1 MMRTFQENDVIS
13 ARCSALAAGACV
25 ELFDAYG
32 VPLTASAGNWRD
44 SPEQLISGVMGFV
57 GSRVRGTCLLAASPA
72 AVQATCPPEGRMR
85 DWVGELS
92 NQLVGRLKKKLL
104 SRGVEVALTTP
115 IVLTGVRLQP
125 LPRGHVEP
133 CGFESPHG
141 VVLVWVEVEASPSL
155 SMESEQAAAP
165 ESDVD
170 LLLF

>member
-1 MMRTFQENDVIS
+1 MESESIS
-13 ARCSALAAGACV
+13 ARCSNLAASSCI

-32 VPLTASAGNWRD
+32 LPLAQGNDGWRE

-57 GSRVRGTCLLAASPA
+57 GPRVRGTCLLAAEPA

-92 NQLVGRLKKKLL
+92 NQLVGRLKKKML

-125 LPRGHVEP
+125 LPRGRIEP
-133 CGFESPHG
+133 TAFSSDKGF
-141 VVLVWVEVEASPSL
+141 VVVWVEVEAAQNL
-155 SMESEQAAAP
+155 SMDSEQAEPADP
-165 ESDVD
+165 DVD